1 MTTKLHT
8 QTTGRGPDLFLIH
21 GWALH
26 SGVWSGIVPELARNW
41 RVTCVD
47 LPGHGR
53 SRGLPMPA
61 TLPELARLVVQ
72 AAPQRSVWLGWS
84 LGGLVALRAALDFPE
99 RIAALVLVSATPR
112 FVSAA
117 DWPCAMPP
125 AKLTQFMAE
134 LETDYF
140 GTLARFLGL
149 QVRGGEH
156 AHDTLR
162 QLQAALRECDAPQ
175 AVSLTAGLEILRAAD
190 LRAAVSQLALPVLIL
205 AGDYDRL
212 TPPAAGAWLAGVI
225 GAAHLV
231 RLPKAAHAPFISHA
245 QQFLEALQ
253 DFLTELA
260 TAKASAARTARV
272 HHG

>member
-1 MTTKLHT
+1 MTSKLHA
-8 QTTGRGPDLFLIH
+8 QTTGCGPDLFLIH

-41 RVTCVD
+41 RVTRVD

-53 SRGLPMPA
+53 SRELPMPA

-99 RIAALVLVSATPR
+99 RIAALILVSATPR

-125 AKLTQFMAE
+125 AQLTQFMTE

-140 GTLARFLGL
+140 GTLTRFLGL
-149 QVRGGEH
+149 QVRGDEH
-156 AHDTLR
+156 ARDTLR
-162 QLQAALRECDAPQ
+162 QLRVALRTCDAPQ
-175 AVSLTAGLEILRAAD
+175 AASLAAGLEILRATD
-190 LRAAVSQLALPVLIL
+190 LRTEVPRLALPALVM

-212 TPPAAGAWLAGVI
+212 TPPEAGAWLAGIVR
-225 GAAHLV
+225 AARLV
-231 RLPKAAHAPFISHA
+231 RLSKAAHAPFISHA
-245 QQFLEALQ
+245 QKFLEALQ
-253 DFLTELA
+253 DFLAGLA
-260 TAKASAARTARV
+260 AAEAPAANTAGV
-272 HHG
+272 YHG

>member
-1 MTTKLHT
+1 MTTKPHT

-53 SRGLPMPA
+53 SRELPMPA
-61 TLPELARLVVQ
+61 TLSELAHWVVQ
-72 AAPQRSVWLGWS
+72 AAPEKSVWLGWS
-84 LGGLVALRAALDFPE
+84 LGSLVALRAALDFPE
-99 RIAALVLVSATPR
+99 RITALALVSATPR

-125 AKLTQFMAE
+125 EQLMQFMSE

-140 GTLARFLGL
+140 GTLTRFLGL
-149 QVRGGEH
+149 QVRGDEH
-156 AHDTLR
+156 ARETLR
-162 QLQAALRECDAPQ
+162 QLHAALRTCEAPQ
-175 AVSLTAGLEILRAAD
+175 AANLAAGLEILRATD
-190 LRAAVSQLALPVLIL
+190 LRTEVPRLALPALVM

-212 TPPAAGAWLAGVI
+212 TPPEAATWLAGVVH
-225 GAAHLV
+225 AARLV
-231 RLPKAAHAPFISHA
+231 RLPKAAHAPFMSHT
-245 QQFLEALQ
+245 QEFLEALHN
-253 DFLTELA
+253 FLPRLTA
-260 TAKASAARTARV
+260 AKAPAAHAVGVR
-272 HHG
+272 HG